1 MTATVEIYTRTDG
14 KYAWRLIASNGS
26 IISNDGGQ
34 GYENKSD
41 CERMARYVVNG
52 KYRGAKIK
60 TVQDAQ
66 ASEDESSMTA
76 ATPSAGK
83 RTPRKSN
90 PPKGGSGVSRPS
102 K

>member
-60 TVQDAQ
+60 TVNDGRRAKKRQ
-66 ASEDESSMTA
+66 
-76 ATPSAGK
+76 TP
-83 RTPRKSN
+83 
-90 PPKGGSGVSRPS
+90 PPPPAPPTTEGARIPL
-102 K
+102 